1 MFVHSLASL
10 ISTDD
15 LSLTTPMSLTL
26 LSTSLRKT
34 SHGPGPTLIMLPSM
48 PSNPFSSRNPSSNS
62 PIPLVPLL
70 SPLTLP
76 NMLQVPSSSRR
87 MLMAI
92 GIHAL
97 TSPNPSLPLNVIMI
111 SMIRNS
117 WPLFVLSKL
126 GATTYM
132 VPRFPSKFSPI
143 IRTLHSSVPPNSS
156 TTVKLVG
163 SLTLRTLTS
172 NLPMSLVPISLD
184 RCPFLLPRPPPS
196 LQYRQ

>member
-1 MFVHSLASL
+1 MFIHFLASL

-15 LSLTTPMSLTL
+15 LSLTTPMSLVL
-26 LSTSLRKT
+26 SSTSLRKT
-34 SHGPGPTLIMLPSM
+34 SHGPGPTLMMLPST

-62 PIPLVPLL
+62 PIPLGPLP

-76 NMLQVPSSSRR
+76 NMLQAPSSSKQ

-111 SMIRNS
+111 FMIRSS
-117 WPLFVLSKL
+117 WLLFVLSKL

-132 VPRFPSKFSPI
+132 VPHFPSKFSPI
-143 IRTLHSSVPPNSS
+143 IKTSHSSVPPNGS
-156 TTVKLVG
+156 TAVKLVG

-172 NLPMSLVPISLD
+172 N
-184 RCPFLLPRPPPS
+184 
-196 LQYRQ
+196 